1 MKISLPSWLSGLCV
15 LLVAPLFFV
24 GGPDASSSELL
35 KNVWNFGHIIFFAVL
50 LLLIQSSKPLVG
62 WRVWLWVTIIA
73 IAIGALIE
81 FVQFFVGRNASFNDI
96 LHNVFGV
103 WLGLF
108 WGQKPSRVIWLMRFI
123 SGLLIV
129 PAAWLVIDS
138 GIAHVTMHNQF
149 PLLNSFESRHELHQ
163 LRANKASVKIQ
174 QTQQFHTHGFAASQ
188 ITLDTRRYSGVSLL
202 GSFGDWNGYAALSMD
217 LFNPDV
223 EPLELVV
230 RIADVPH
237 DRGDNSFNDR
247 FNRRILLQQGWNQ
260 VKIDLNDVRNAPHKR
275 VMHMHQISDITL
287 FAVGLSRSRT
297 FYLDN
302 VKLQ

>member
-1 MKISLPSWLSGLCV
+1 MKVSLPSWLSGLCV

-24 GGPDASSSELL
+24 GGPEASSSVLL
-35 KNVWNFGHIIFFAVL
+35 KNVWNFGHIVFFAIL

-62 WRVWLWVTIIA
+62 WKVWLWVTMIA

-81 FVQFFVGRNASFNDI
+81 IAQFFVGRNASLNDV

-108 WGQKPSRVIWLMRFI
+108 WGQKPSPVIWRMRFV
-123 SGLLIV
+123 SGLLIA

-138 GIAHVTMHNQF
+138 GVAHVTMHNQF
-149 PLLNSFESRHELHQ
+149 PLLNSFESRHELQQ
-163 LRANKASVKIQ
+163 LHANNGLVKIQ
-174 QTQQFHTHGFAASQ
+174 QTQQFHTHGISSAQVS
-188 ITLDTRRYSGVSLL
+188 LDTHPYSGVSLL
-202 GSFGDWNGYAALSMD
+202 GSYGDWNGYAALSMD
-217 LFNPDV
+217 LFNPDA

-230 RIADVPH
+230 RIADVQH

-247 FNRRILLQQGWNQ
+247 FNRRILLRQGWNQ
-260 VKIDLNDVRNAPHKR
+260 VQIDLNDVRTAPHKR
-275 VMHMHQISDITL
+275 VMHMHQISDITI
-287 FAVGLSRSRT
+287 FAVGLPRSRR

-302 VKLQ
+302 VKLH